1 MYPPTSVLF
10 SDPSGNAMLR
20 KRGRGIS
27 SPLLEYQFLVFE
39 ASYRH
44 SLRTAQSG
52 QWFLA
57 VQAESLR
64 LVIFEIF
71 LFT

>member
-20 KRGRGIS
+20 KRGIS
-27 SPLLEYQFLVFE
+27 SPLLECQFLVFE